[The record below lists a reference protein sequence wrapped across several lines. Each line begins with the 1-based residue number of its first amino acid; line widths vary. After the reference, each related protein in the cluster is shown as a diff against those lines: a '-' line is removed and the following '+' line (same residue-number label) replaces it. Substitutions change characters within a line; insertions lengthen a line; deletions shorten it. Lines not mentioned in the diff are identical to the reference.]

1 MPRASAGIMGAAPRS
16 RASHEFVGKKK
27 MPLSITARPRA
38 SSAPASRSAAG
49 EGFCSV
55 RTTRCVR
62 SSTNTPWREARS
74 ASPGN
79 ARTVAWRSSNCTR
92 SPLSRSAASPLATS
106 TPPEA
111 GRPSRESSAN
121 ARSKSAGEPIGPMP
135 RPSRSS
141 GTQILPAA
149 LHAGSRRES
158 PPEWSTRM
166 RLPRRR
172 SRLAR
177 AAMHRMVLPPL
188 PMRLPAGSAMTTVDS
203 PAGSAPSRCRTSSI
217 RSA

>member
-16 RASHEFVGKKK
+16 SVSHALLGKKK
-27 MPLSITARPRA
+27 MPLSIIARPRA
-38 SSAPASRSAAG
+38 FSAPASRSAAG
-49 EGFCSV
+49 DGFCSV
-55 RTTRCVR
+55 RITRCER

-79 ARTVAWRSSNCTR
+79 ASTVAWRAPSSTR
-92 SPLSRSAASPLATS
+92 SPFRRSAASPLATS

-111 GRPSRESSAN
+111 GRLSRESSAN

-158 PPEWSTRM
+158 PPEWSIRM

-172 SRLAR
+172 SRVAS

-188 PMRLPAGSAMTTVDS
+188 PMRLPAGSASTTVVS
-203 PAGSAPSRCRTSSI
+203 PAGSAPSRRRMSSI